1 MFVTRCMHK
10 LKAPL
15 RSSVTLLTVCPGVNS
30 FPAAFSH
37 QNANCILLLQWTG
50 KNHNCSNS
58 TVCTNCLNPVYV
70 NIHLTSCGSE
80 SLMWMVW
87 FPAAG
92 LAAHLVSSPSIWIDA
107 KPPAQTHVPDLTNVV
122 GIIISVHPAITLCSP
137 RWLHRGT
144 ALSWVP
150 MCTVELRDPVCQ
162 QSDILK

>member
-80 SLMWMVW
+80 NLMWMVW

-92 LAAHLVSSPSIWIDA
+92 LVAHLVSFPSIWIDA

-122 GIIISVHPAITLCSP
+122 GDHHLCSTC
-137 RWLHRGT
+137 HN
-144 ALSWVP
+144 ALQLQMASQGNS
-150 MCTVELRDPVCQ
+150 PV
-162 QSDILK
+162 LGANVHGRT